1 MKTLRLHSRPKTT
14 NKKCKKDGEQSE
26 TGQHRTAE
34 PDRSGKT
41 PPQADPVS
49 SLRTPT
55 ETSARERLEAEGAGP
70 PPIRNYCISE
80 VEQIADHAERGQ
92 SHNQL
97 HADRQVWG
105 HKMAADAPGES
116 AKND

>member
-14 NKKCKKDGEQSE
+14 NKKRKKDGEQSE

-55 ETSARERLEAEGAGP
+55 ETVRPR
-70 PPIRNYCISE
+70 
-80 VEQIADHAERGQ
+80 
-92 SHNQL
+92 
-97 HADRQVWG
+97 
-105 HKMAADAPGES
+105 APGGRGRRPAANPELLHFRGRADSRPCRARTKPQS
-116 AKND
+116 ASCRSAGLGTQNGRGRPRRIRQK